1 MSSCKE
7 CHISLGENR
16 ANSLCSV
23 CREMYEV
30 LLAHPYFVQL
40 HNEWAD
46 ENARRIKAKDALLHP
61 KD

>member
-1 MSSCKE
+1 
-7 CHISLGENR
+7 
-16 ANSLCSV
+16 
-23 CREMYEV
+23 MYEV